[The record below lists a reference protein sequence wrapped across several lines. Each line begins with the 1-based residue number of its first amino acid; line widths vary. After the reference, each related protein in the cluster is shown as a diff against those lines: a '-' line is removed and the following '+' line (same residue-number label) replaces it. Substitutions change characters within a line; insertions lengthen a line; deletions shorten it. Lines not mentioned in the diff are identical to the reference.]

1 MLITNPVE
9 DIVTVPFFYLKCSAA
24 PTLITPEMIEET
36 PITAALKEE
45 THILYIWP
53 TTCQST
59 QEERNDSRS
68 ELTSINCQEETEAFT
83 RLVRRSNDH
92 DYLHMREVP
101 SLSERR
107 CSSSLCDVRNQT
119 SSISVGEHADQ
130 VNEI

>member
-1 MLITNPVE
+1 
-9 DIVTVPFFYLKCSAA
+9 
-24 PTLITPEMIEET
+24 MIEET
-36 PITAALKEE
+36 PTTAALKEE

-130 VNEI
+130 DCQNEDAAPVSAMSVIRPQAYQLENTLTK